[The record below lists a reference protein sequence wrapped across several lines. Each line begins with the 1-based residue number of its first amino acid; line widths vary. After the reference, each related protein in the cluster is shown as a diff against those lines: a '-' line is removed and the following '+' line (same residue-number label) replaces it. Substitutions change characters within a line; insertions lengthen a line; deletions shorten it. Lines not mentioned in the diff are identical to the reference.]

1 VTQEEAEAAIEELS
15 ASRYDSNLSSR
26 AAMPPTR
33 TPIRTSSYIRTS
45 TLPDADVEQFIVDAN
60 NGNAFAK
67 SFLYLLACAR
77 LSDATAPLDR
87 WILSVLR
94 DKATTRKKG
103 KGRRRSSRWWV
114 SFVSYAVTRVRECH
128 PGLNLTK
135 GHKSK
140 TEVSVCWI
148 VSEGLSRAGNP
159 LGEARVAEIFTEQT
173 TVVALPERH
182 D

>member
-1 VTQEEAEAAIEELS
+1 VTQEEAEAAIEDIKRL
-15 ASRYDSNLSSR
+15 ALRFKPLFARGD
-26 AAMPPTR
+26 AADPDPDTHIQLYKDVNV
-33 TPIRTSSYIRTS
+33 T
-45 TLPDADVEQFIVDAN
+45 DADVEQFIVDAN